1 MAQPCQYSHG
11 ARADVDRMLARSE
24 PMDLARNVFH
34 NGVWGTL
41 RQTPLS
47 VFLDASVQHPPH
59 IE

>member
-1 MAQPCQYSHG
+1 MFPWG
-11 ARADVDRMLARSE
+11 RADVDRMLARSE

-47 VFLDASVQHPPH
+47 IFLDASVQHPPH